1 MRLSKNH
8 LKTLREAP
16 SDAVL
21 ESHKLLVRANMIK
34 QEAAGVYMF
43 PKLGWRVVRKLE
55 EIIRQEMDYIDC
67 QEIKMPHVNPAELWQ
82 ETGRWYAYG
91 PELWR
96 IKDRAG
102 NNFILN
108 PTCEEMFTD
117 FVRKEWSS
125 YRELPF
131 SLYHIQTKWRDE
143 SRPRYGLLRTREF
156 IMKDAYS
163 FDDTPENLDI
173 AYMRQYHAYEKIFTR
188 MDLDYRIVEADNG
201 PIGGS
206 KSHEFSAL
214 SDWGES
220 DILYC
225 DNCGM
230 AATIERAE
238 FTDEKQVLEPGEE
251 MQPTEIVYT
260 PNTKTIE
267 DVCNYLNIDVK
278 RSIKNLMF
286 ATYNEDLTLKEY
298 VACFVRGDRSVNMIK
313 LVNALNVAEHYIEFA
328 DESVMAD
335 ECGCVPGFTGPIGL
349 KNCKIVVDTELVGTI
364 NMMAGACKEDHHMTG
379 VCYGRDYKGDIEVD
393 IKELHEGDPCPHCGK
408 PVNYRRGIEVG
419 QVFKLGLK
427 YSESMNTTFK
437 DDQGVEHPYWMGC
450 YGIGVTRSMQA
461 IVEQHHDENGIIWP
475 MSAAPYHVII
485 TVVKPEDEV
494 QLNMAYDLENKL
506 ELAGVEVMVDDRDER
521 PGVKFKDADLIGI
534 PVRIT
539 VGRDAAEGKVE
550 YKLRREAD
558 KEILPVEEA
567 LQKAIDIVNL
577 EKDGRCF
584 FSRLPEE
591 TLKAH

>member
-43 PKLGWRVVRKLE
+43 PKLGYRVVRKIE
-55 EIIRQEMDYIDC
+55 EIIRQEMDYVDC

-96 IKDRAG
+96 IKDRNG
-102 NNFILN
+102 NDFILN
-108 PTCEEMFTD
+108 PTCEEIFTD

-125 YRELPF
+125 YKELPF

-156 IMKDAYS
+156 IMKDAYT

-225 DNCGM
+225 DDCGM
-230 AATIERAE
+230 AATVERAE
-238 FTDEKQVLEPGEE
+238 FTDEKQAPEE
-251 MQPTEIVYT
+251 MQAVETVYT
-260 PNTKTIE
+260 PGTKTID
-267 DVCNYLNIDVK
+267 DVCDYLKMDVK
-278 RSIKNLMF
+278 KSIKNLMF
-286 ATYNEDLTLKEY
+286 ATYNDDLTLKEY
-298 VACFVRGDRSVNMIK
+298 VACFIRGDRSVNMIK
-313 LVNALNVAEHYIEFA
+313 LVNALNVGEHFIEFA
-328 DESVMAD
+328 DESIMAD
-335 ECGCVPGFTGPIGL
+335 QCGCVPGFTGPIGL
-349 KNCKIVVDTELVGTI
+349 KNCRIVVDSELVDTV
-364 NMMAGACKEDHHMTG
+364 NMCAGANKEDHHMTG
-379 VCYGRDYKGDIEVD
+379 VCYGRDYVGDLVVD

-408 PVNYRRGIEVG
+408 PVKFRRGIEVG

-427 YSESMNTTFK
+427 YSEGMNTTFK
-437 DDQGVEHPYWMGC
+437 DENGEEHPYWMGC
-450 YGIGVTRSMQA
+450 YGIGVTRTMQA
-461 IVEQHHDENGIIWP
+461 IVEQHHDDNGIIWP
-475 MSAAPYHVII
+475 LATAPYHVIV
-485 TVVKPEDEV
+485 TVINAKDEA
-494 QLNMAYDLENKL
+494 QLGLAYEIEKQLEMK
-506 ELAGVEVMVDDRDER
+506 GVEVMVDDRDER

-534 PVRIT
+534 PIRIT
-539 VGRDAAEGKVE
+539 VGKLAGEGKVE
-550 YKLRREAD
+550 YKLRRGGDMEVLTADEAIA
-558 KEILPVEEA
+558 KAKA
-567 LQKAIDIVNL
+567 LVDL
-577 EKDGRCF
+577 EGDGRYF
-584 FSRLPEE
+584 FSRLSEE
-591 TLKAH
+591 TLNAH

>member
-1 MRLSKNH
+1 MRLSKSH

-16 SDAVL
+16 SDAAL
-21 ESHKLLVRANMIK
+21 DSHKLLVRANMIK
-34 QEAAGVYMF
+34 QVSAGVYMF
-43 PKLGWRVVRKLE
+43 PKLGWRTVRKIE
-55 EIIRQEMDYIDC
+55 EIIRQEMDYVDC

-96 IKDRAG
+96 IKDRNG
-102 NNFILN
+102 TEFVLN

-125 YRELPF
+125 YKELPF

-156 IMKDAYS
+156 IMKDAYT

-188 MDLDYRIVEADNG
+188 CDLDYRIVEADNG

-225 DNCGM
+225 DECGM
-230 AATIERAE
+230 AATVERAE
-238 FTDEKQVLEPGEE
+238 FADEKQAKEEPQQLEE
-251 MQPTEIVYT
+251 VYT

-267 DVCNYLNIDVK
+267 DVCEYTKMDVK
-278 RSIKNLMF
+278 HSIKNLMF
-286 ATYNEDLTLKEY
+286 VTYDTDLNPKEY
-298 VACFVRGDRSVNMIK
+298 VACFIRGDRQVNMIK
-313 LVNALNVAEHYIEFA
+313 LVNALDIPEHYIEFA
-328 DESVMAD
+328 DEAAMGD
-335 ECGCVPGFTGPIGL
+335 LCGCVPGFTGPIGL
-349 KNCKIVVDTELVGTI
+349 KNCKIVVDSELVDTV
-364 NMMAGACKEDHHMTG
+364 NMLAGANKEDHHIKG
-379 VCYGRDYKGDIEVD
+379 VCYGRDYKGDIVTD
-393 IKELHEGDPCPHCGK
+393 IKTLQEGDPCPHCGK
-408 PVNYRRGIEVG
+408 PIKFRRGIEVG
-419 QVFKLGLK
+419 QVFKLGTK
-427 YSESMNTTFK
+427 YSDGMKTFFK
-437 DDQGVEHPYWMGC
+437 DENGEEKPYWMGC
-450 YGIGVTRSMQA
+450 YGIGVTRTMQA

-475 MSAAPYHVII
+475 MATAPYHVII
-485 TVVKPEDEV
+485 TIVKPEDEV
-494 QLNMAYDLENKL
+494 QLNMAYDIEKKL

-539 VGRDAAEGKVE
+539 VGRDAADGNVE
-550 YKLRREAD
+550 YKLRREED
-558 KEILPVEEA
+558 KEIMPVDDA
-567 LQKAIDIVNL
+567 IKKAIDIVNL
-577 EKDGRCF
+577 EKDGRVF
-584 FSRLPEE
+584 FSRLSEE
-591 TLKAH
+591 TLNAH